1 MSNFGWCFSCIIWK
15 ELVTKNCPY
24 DFKRYYYR
32 QYVDDTFVLFTSPGD
47 LEAFQNFLNGRD
59 ANMSF
64 TIEIEKQN
72 RMPFFDVQIIHED
85 KTFTTS
91 VYHKP
96 TSSDVYTYFDR
107 FLLISL
113 ITFSQ
118 LVVGASEYAQVRL
131 NYILN
136 YFF

>member
-1 MSNFGWCFSCIIWK
+1 
-15 ELVTKNCPY
+15 
-24 DFKRYYYR
+24 
-32 QYVDDTFVLFTSPGD
+32 
-47 LEAFQNFLNGRD
+47 
-59 ANMSF
+59 MSF
-64 TIEIEKQN
+64 VIENEKQN

-96 TSSDVYTYFDR
+96 TSSDVYTHFDR
-107 FLLISL
+107 FLPVSL
-113 ITFSQ
+113 TAFSQ
-118 LVVGASEYAQVRL
+118 LVVDVSEYAQVRQ

>member
-1 MSNFGWCFSCIIWK
+1 
-15 ELVTKNCPY
+15 
-24 DFKRYYYR
+24 
-32 QYVDDTFVLFTSPGD
+32 
-47 LEAFQNFLNGRD
+47 
-59 ANMSF
+59 MSF

-96 TSSDVYTYFDR
+96 TSSGDYTYFDR

>member
-1 MSNFGWCFSCIIWK
+1 
-15 ELVTKNCPY
+15 
-24 DFKRYYYR
+24 
-32 QYVDDTFVLFTSPGD
+32 
-47 LEAFQNFLNGRD
+47 
-59 ANMSF
+59 MSF
-64 TIEIEKQN
+64 VIENEKQN

-96 TSSDVYTYFDR
+96 TSSDVYTHFDR
-107 FLLISL
+107 FLYVSL

-118 LVVGASEYAQVRL
+118 LVVDVSEYAQVRQ